1 MTDHNI
7 STKTGSATNLQ
18 TTLGQWNEKT
28 LLPVGWIFSLW
39 LLATR
44 KGSKCQA
51 DSLCF
56 EPQNSALQHARQ
68 LDSATTHDL
77 RDIVS
82 DFAVHCGTTSP
93 TFVSAEIKYSTLHA
107 TQRLSD
113 ALRSQFGQ
121 VQNRP
126 APPGRSARHTLI
138 FITSPSINSD
148 ESIDAARK
156 QLLENLLLKQL
167 GFKPTREWR
176 LPSVPTHEVHGCL
189 FQYHKTVGVSS
200 DEEQD
205 CWVWWVHPA
214 GITEMLT
221 QIVLGEEAST
231 GAVTDTAEHVLQ
243 PLLTRIDQSLLPW
256 FGALTSP
263 KSLPLRQ
270 QLISILGQP
279 VDSLAALDEL
289 FLTPLQVLTRWYVAN
304 YIPPKNH
311 SEPQDC
317 APWERLLRK
326 LISRLAPTD
335 SDATA
340 ASSQLQLTR
349 MQLTVA
355 SGMSPVIDSRPLADV
370 VAEVPPSSLVILEG
384 QSGSGK
390 TTVFDELH
398 HNQMLSL
405 QHATITPATE
415 LPLILRLSTLSPS
428 QTLALQTH
436 QGLADAIGVPPY
448 ALAILKICPIL
459 LFVDAYDQLLVNS
472 SALNGFIQLADVLR
486 NQGFQFSKI
495 VVSSRPQFG
504 ADRVM
509 IPWASKAFHPRTMIP
524 RAVVLCPPS
533 EEEKKRFI
541 NECLNAFRTGDTT
554 PQPGPAD
561 NDFELWVQRLFGREY
576 ADGGPAPTNREI
588 TQTPLLLT
596 LALYVYLA
604 RQDMVAD
611 IQTVADL
618 FNAVISAC
626 GENRDSL
633 GISRGTGWSQTLQ
646 DLSELCWNQIATA
659 ANTRGIVSFSNVA
672 AVPSAA
678 TAAPSSSTSAGTAHK
693 ASNDILKYSDLPFL
707 VVRTEHQRVEFVHPS
722 FHEFLAARWMVEKF
736 FEADSLP
743 RIQPMPADSR
753 SSELDRLSDFA
764 KSCLRPGR
772 EGFRYLLGWLYRRAR
787 SASPR
792 DWKKVEQ
799 FFSLMA
805 EETCLQQYLY
815 DAGFLDEAVTE
826 LQLLDESVAA
836 RFRPNRAPVP
846 GIVLGKLNAHVLYG
860 FAADDWKRL
869 AIDCFQKI
877 AEDESC
883 PPWYRLFC
891 LDHAWNRLKR
901 LETLNNDRK
910 HAVENLFQ
918 QVKALENEQK
928 LKADN
933 WTWISIPETALKVS
947 LRFGHFYGH
956 MGNHTIGAQDPGL
969 WNEGLDH
976 FSRAIL
982 YRVVDAVLSFG
993 TEFYQRHTAALAEL
1007 ECNTWFSAWIAEFS
1021 PTTISFEGFV
1031 GQRQAIADI
1040 AQQFGARAHL
1050 YLNLFVDNQKPDFL
1064 SKATADNQCSQDLW
1078 NIAVTAGAGDD
1089 TGVTGAIK
1097 YYVYTVSLGIRLAM
1111 IEDWHKK
1118 QLQGIDEYLKRLDAE
1133 LHEAERLIGFHYQES
1148 TRISEQVRKWHGA
1161 LEIARSEFR

>member
-7 STKTGSATNLQ
+7 STRTGSATNLQ
-18 TTLGQWNEKT
+18 TSLGQWNEKT

-56 EPQNSALQHARQ
+56 EPQNSALQHARK
-68 LDSATTHDL
+68 LDLPTQKKLT
-77 RDIVS
+77 DIVS
-82 DFAVHCGTTSP
+82 DFAVHCATTP
-93 TFVSAEIKYSTLHA
+93 RTFVSAEIKYSTRNGK
-107 TQRLSD
+107 QRLND
-113 ALRSQFGQ
+113 ALRSQFRQ
-121 VQNRP
+121 VVDRP

-148 ESIDAARK
+148 ESIDAASTQLRRNS
-156 QLLENLLLKQL
+156 LLEQL
-167 GFKPTREWR
+167 GFKPKREWR
-176 LPSVPTHEVHGCL
+176 LLSVPTHEVHGCL
-189 FQYHKTVGVSS
+189 FQYHKTVGESS

-205 CWVWWVHPA
+205 CWVWWVHPVA
-214 GITEMLT
+214 ITYMLT

-231 GAVTDTAEHVLQ
+231 GAVSDTAEHVLQ

-256 FGALTSP
+256 FGALTST

-289 FLTPLQVLTRWYVAN
+289 FRTPLQVLTRWYVGSCIRTRN
-304 YIPPKNH
+304 GL
-311 SEPQDC
+311 EPEEC

-326 LISRLAPTD
+326 LISRLAPRGYETTGT
-335 SDATA
+335 STH
-340 ASSQLQLTR
+340 LNIKP
-349 MQLTVA
+349 MQLEVA
-355 SGMSPVIDSRPLADV
+355 GEKQDAEPLASV
-370 VAEVPPSSLVILEG
+370 LKAVPAYSLLIVEG

-390 TTVFDELH
+390 STVFEELH
-398 HNQMLSL
+398 HEWLSSI
-405 QHATITPATE
+405 QPADFANKPE
-415 LPLILRLSTLSPS
+415 LPLLLRLSTLSPS
-428 QTLALQTH
+428 ETQELRTH
-436 QGLADAIGVPPY
+436 QGLVAALEVPPY
-448 ALAILKICPIL
+448 ALAILKIFPVC
-459 LFVDAYDQLLVNS
+459 LFVDAYDQLLVNG
-472 SALNGFIQLADVLR
+472 SALAEFIQLAERLKE
-486 NQGFQFSKI
+486 QGFQFSKI

-509 IPWASKAFHPRTMIP
+509 LQWAGTAFAPHMVSPK
-524 RAVVLCPPS
+524 AVVLRPPS
-533 EEEKKRFI
+533 DGERKRFI
-541 NECLNAFRTGDTT
+541 NECLCICLRSEDTT
-554 PQPGPAD
+554 PQTGTRD
-561 NDFELWVQRLFGREY
+561 RDFETWVQRLFGREY
-576 ADGGPAPTNREI
+576 ALGGPAPTSREI

-659 ANTRGIVSFSNVA
+659 ANTRGILSFFNVA

-678 TAAPSSSTSAGTAHK
+678 TAAPSWSTSAGTAHK

-743 RIQPMPADSR
+743 RIQPIPADNR

-826 LQLLDESVAA
+826 LQLLDESVTT
-836 RFRPNRAPVP
+836 RFRPDRAAVP

-860 FAADDWKRL
+860 YQDQRWQRL

-877 AEDESC
+877 AEEVSC

-901 LETLNNDRK
+901 EETSSPGVKRDVERLVAQIETLEAEQGLQANNW
-910 HAVENLFQ
+910 AG
-918 QVKALENEQK
+918 
-928 LKADN
+928 
-933 WTWISIPETALKVS
+933 ISIRTTALCVA

-956 MGNHTIGAQDPGL
+956 MGNHTIGAQGPGF
-969 WNEGLDH
+969 WQQGVDY
-976 FSRAIL
+976 FTRAIL
-982 YRVVDAVLSFG
+982 YRVVDARLSFG
-993 TEFYQRHTAALAEL
+993 VDFYRDHRENLQEL
-1007 ECNTWFSAWIAEFS
+1007 EGNPWFRDWIKS
-1021 PTTISFEGFV
+1021 PVDKINGFEGFV
-1031 GQRQAIADI
+1031 GKRQAIADV
-1040 AQQFGARAHL
+1040 AQQFNARAHL
-1050 YLNLFVDNQKPDFL
+1050 YFNLFVQNPIPCFL
-1064 SKATADNQCSQDLW
+1064 SQAAADCQRSEKLW
-1078 NIAVTAGAGDD
+1078 QFAVTAGDNAE
-1089 TGVTGAIK
+1089 VTGTIK
-1097 YYVYTVSLGIRLAM
+1097 YYVYKVSLGIRFAM
-1111 IEDWHKK
+1111 VTDWSSGDLGKS
-1118 QLQGIDEYLKRLDAE
+1118 ERYLSRLDEE
-1133 LHEAERLIGFHYQES
+1133 LREAEALIGFHYQES
-1148 TRISEQVRKWHGA
+1148 RRLVKQIEKWWYELSA
-1161 LEIARSEFR
+1161 LP

>member
-7 STKTGSATNLQ
+7 STRTGSATNLQ

-39 LLATR
+39 LLATK

-56 EPQNSALQHARQ
+56 EPQDSALGHMYAPNP
-68 LDSATTHDL
+68 ATTNPL
-77 RDIVS
+77 TDIVS
-82 DFAVHCGTTSP
+82 DFAVRCGTTSP

-107 TQRLSD
+107 TERLND
-113 ALRSQFGQ
+113 ALRSQFRQ
-121 VQNRP
+121 VVDRP
-126 APPGRSARHTLI
+126 TPPGTSARHTLI
-138 FITSPSINSD
+138 FITSPSINSVD
-148 ESIDAARK
+148 SIGAARNK
-156 QLLENLLLKQL
+156 LQTSLSTKL
-167 GFKPTREWR
+167 GFTLEREWR
-176 LPSVPTHEVHGCL
+176 LLSVPTSEVHGCL
-189 FQYHKTVGVSS
+189 FQYHKSVGENN

-214 GITEMLT
+214 GITQMLT

-256 FGALTSP
+256 FGALTFP
-263 KSLPLRQ
+263 KSLPLRRQLTNILQ
-270 QLISILGQP
+270 QPLGN
-279 VDSLAALDEL
+279 LAALDAL
-289 FLTPLQVLTRWYVAN
+289 FVSPLQVLKRWYVEN
-304 YIPPKNH
+304 CIPPKHH
-311 SEPQDC
+311 SEPQGC

-335 SDATA
+335 SEATA
-340 ASSQLQLTR
+340 ASNQLKLTR
-349 MQLTVA
+349 MELMVA
-355 SGMSPVIDSRPLADV
+355 SGMSPVIDPRPLADV
-370 VAEVPPSSLVILEG
+370 VAAVPPFSLVILEG

-390 TTVFDELH
+390 STVFDELH

-405 QHATITPATE
+405 EHATVTPTTE
-415 LPLILRLSTLSPS
+415 LPLLLRLSTLSPS

-436 QGLADAIGVPPY
+436 QGLADALGVPPY

-472 SALNGFIQLADVLR
+472 SALTGFTQLAGVLTD
-486 NQGFQFSKI
+486 QGFRFSKI
-495 VVSSRPQFG
+495 LVSSRPQFG

-554 PQPGPAD
+554 PQPGPDD

-576 ADGGPAPTNREI
+576 ADGGPGPTNREI

-618 FNAVISAC
+618 FNAVISTC

-633 GISRGTGWSQTLQ
+633 GISRGTEWSQTLQ

-659 ANTRGIVSFSNVA
+659 TNTRGILTLEKFAPIPSVA
-672 AVPSAA
+672 TDSESLSASEN
-678 TAAPSSSTSAGTAHK
+678 TTHNSKH
-693 ASNDILKYSDLPFL
+693 NLLNYSGFPFL
-707 VVRTEHQRVEFVHPS
+707 VVRSERQRAEFVHPS
-722 FHEFLAARWMVEKF
+722 FHEFLAARWMVETF
-736 FEADSLP
+736 FRENKLP
-743 RIQPMPADSR
+743 AIQVMSGDTPG
-753 SSELDRLSDFA
+753 SELDRLSDFA

-772 EGFRYLLGWLYRRAR
+772 EGFRYLLGWLYRKAR

-792 DWKKVEQ
+792 DWKKVEH
-799 FFSLMA
+799 FFQLMA
-805 EETCLQQYLY
+805 DETCLQQYLY

-901 LETLNNDRK
+901 LETLNNDK
-910 HAVENLFQ
+910 THAVENLFQ
-918 QVKALENEQK
+918 QVKALETQQR
-928 LKADN
+928 LSADN
-933 WTWISIPETALKVS
+933 WTCISIPETALKVS

-993 TEFYQRHTAALAEL
+993 TEFYQRHQPALAEL
-1007 ECNTWFSAWIAEFS
+1007 EGNRWFSAWIAEFS
-1021 PTTISFEGFV
+1021 RTKISFEGFV
-1031 GQRQAIADI
+1031 GQRQALADI
-1040 AQQFGARAHL
+1040 AQQIGARAHL
-1050 YLNLFVDNQKPDFL
+1050 YLNLFVDNQKPVFL
-1064 SKATADNQCSQDLW
+1064 SKATAEHQCSQDLW

-1111 IEDWHKK
+1111 IQDWRNNS
-1118 QLQGIDEYLKRLDAE
+1118 LEGINKYLERLYAE

-1148 TRISEQVRKWHGA
+1148 TRLSEQVRKWHGA